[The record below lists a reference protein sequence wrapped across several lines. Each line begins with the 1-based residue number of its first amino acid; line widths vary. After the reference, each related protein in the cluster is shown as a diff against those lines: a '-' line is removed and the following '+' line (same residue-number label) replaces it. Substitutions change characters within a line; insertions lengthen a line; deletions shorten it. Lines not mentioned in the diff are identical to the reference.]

1 MKLKPNM
8 SGKKVGINMIV
19 IRITK
24 TNVLQTSKPCAQC
37 IRKMRIMPERKG
49 YKIENI
55 YYSNGAET
63 MVKTRLNNLECDEKH
78 YSRCMRERER
88 NKKG

>member
-1 MKLKPNM
+1 
-8 SGKKVGINMIV
+8 MIV

-37 IRKMRIMPERKG
+37 VRKMRIIPEKKG

-63 MVKTRLNNLECDEKH
+63 LVKTRLSNLEREEKH
-78 YSRCMRERER
+78 YSRCMRER
-88 NKKG
+88 NQN